1 MSVALLF
8 LLLVALGA
16 AAFPYI
22 LRSFMTNKLDRQM
35 QAKQYDQAEQTAQ
48 SSIYRI
54 LFGSYAQKTQQLE
67 IRMLMDD
74 TLQVYSLC
82 QQLLAGR
89 LAKKE
94 RYAVANAA
102 YHYFLNKEEKEY
114 AQTMLEQLKL
124 CADPAEIQYD
134 AMLYRV
140 LMESKSEDID
150 WLKEKLEEPAS
161 PQQKGYLQYLIGLQ
175 YIYQG
180 NKKDAKVYLNR
191 AKQSLKGTPY
201 HKKIKRLMEE

>member
-22 LRSFMTNKLDRQM
+22 LRSFMTNKINRQM
-35 QAKQYDQAEQTAQ
+35 QAKQYDQAEHTVQ

-82 QQLLAGR
+82 QQLLTGR
-89 LAKKE
+89 LAKK
-94 RYAVANAA
+94 R
-102 YHYFLNKEEKEY
+102 
-114 AQTMLEQLKL
+114 TL
-124 CADPAEIQYD
+124 CGCQCC
-134 AMLYRV
+134 V
-140 LMESKSEDID
+140 
-150 WLKEKLEEPAS
+150 
-161 PQQKGYLQYLIGLQ
+161 
-175 YIYQG
+175 
-180 NKKDAKVYLNR
+180 
-191 AKQSLKGTPY
+191 SLFFK
-201 HKKIKRLMEE
+201 